1 MVAPALNLSIVCASS
16 RESQRR
22 KAIGLARKL
31 NLPLLENSNDHY
43 RLHLV
48 YTDYRLELQY
58 NPLLIDHKEHPV
70 YVDFLQGE
78 KIHHRI
84 ATSSTKSPLA
94 RAAGLRAG
102 RRPSIADA
110 TAGLGMD
117 SIVLAWLGCTV
128 VLIERNPII
137 HALLQDGL
145 ERAANNQLLASVIA
159 ENIQL
164 IHGESAEILA
174 LLKPPVQ
181 CILVDPMYPQK
192 KKGPLNR
199 KEMRLVRAI
208 AGDDPDSSTLFRTA
222 LAFAGSRVV
231 IKRPKGA
238 PVICASPPP
247 SHSVPMKSGRFDVYL
262 TQPTTHHL

>member
-1 MVAPALNLSIVCASS
+1 MLTPAPNLSIVCASS
-16 RESQRR
+16 RESQRL
-22 KAIGLARKL
+22 KAFGLARKL
-31 NLPLLENSNDHY
+31 NLPLQENINDRY
-43 RLHLV
+43 KLHLV

-58 NPLLIDHKEHPV
+58 NPLLLDHKEHPV

-84 ATSSTKSPLA
+84 ATSSTRSPLA
-94 RAAGLRAG
+94 KAAGLKAG
-102 RRPSIADA
+102 WRPTIADA

-117 SIVLAWLGCTV
+117 SIVLAWLGCMV

-137 HALLQDGL
+137 YALLQDGL
-145 ERAANNQLLASVIA
+145 ERAGNNQLLRSVIA

-164 IHGESAEILA
+164 VHEDSAKILA

-181 CILVDPMYPQK
+181 CILVDPMFPQK

-208 AGDDPDSSTLFRTA
+208 AGDDIDSSALFRAA
-222 LAFAGSRVV
+222 LESASSRVV

-238 PVICASPPP
+238 QAICADPSP
-247 SHSVPMKSGRFDVYL
+247 SYSVPMKSGRFDVYL
-262 TQPTTHHL
+262 TR